1 VSRTRLSRFSPYL
14 LEQFAELLGRW
25 GRNDLEHNHIAVAHD
40 DELHSR
46 LEAKTFADVF
56 RNDDLPL

>member
-1 VSRTRLSRFSPYL
+1 MRQQFPGHTPIL
-14 LEQFAELLGRW
+14 LDRW
-25 GRNDLEHNHIAVAHD
+25 GRNDLEHDHIGVTHN

-46 LEAKTFADVF
+46 LEAETLPDVF